1 MFDLLVTST
10 FMMFLSFRRNDM
22 AYTIKQLA
30 ALSGVSTRTLRF
42 YDETGLLKPAYVGDN
57 QYRYYEEEQ
66 VLLLQ
71 QILFYRELD
80 YSLNNIRQVLSSD
93 AFDKIS
99 SMQSQK
105 GLLQEKLQRIK
116 SMLGTI
122 DNTMRHL
129 RGELTMQVEEFFDPI
144 HLRDT
149 KIQTEYDKYLVDH
162 GILSQEE
169 LDASWKKL
177 ESWTQADWDQFKSKG
192 DTFYQKMTESL
203 NSGLKPDALEVQELV
218 HKHYLLVKPLWSF
231 DQASYLKLSNAYRH
245 DDNFKKFCALYDEE
259 LLNFLVEAMEHYAN
273 KHLA

>member
-1 MFDLLVTST
+1 
-10 FMMFLSFRRNDM
+10 M

-80 YSLNNIRQVLSSD
+80 YSLNDIRQVLSSD

-149 KIQTEYDKYLVDH
+149 KIQKEYDKYLVDH
-162 GILSQEE
+162 GIVSQEE

-245 DDNFKKFCALYDEE
+245 DANFKKFCALYDEE
-259 LLNFLVEAMEHYAN
+259 LLNFLVEAMEYYSN